1 MGLKPASEYTVIEL
15 TGTDIPGLLSEVFAI
30 LVDLKCNVIG
40 AEVWTHNMRVA
51 SMVYVTNEA
60 TCDPIDELERL
71 SRIREFL

>member
-1 MGLKPASEYTVIEL
+1 MGLKPASEHIVIEL

-60 TCDPIDELERL
+60 TCDPIDEIERL

>member
-1 MGLKPASEYTVIEL
+1 MGLKPASEHIVIEL
-15 TGTDIPGLLSEVFAI
+15 TGTDVPGLLSEVFAI

-51 SMVYVTNEA
+51 SVVYVTNEA
-60 TCDPIDELERL
+60 TCDPIDELERF